1 MFKLR
6 NLKDL
11 ILGKFAHD
19 LGIDLGTA
27 NTVVFASDKGIVLR
41 EPSVVAIDKET
52 NKVLAVG
59 SDAKRMLGRTPGNVV
74 AVRPLRDG
82 VIADFE
88 ITEMMLRY
96 FIQRVHQRT
105 AFIHPR
111 MVIGV
116 PSGITGV
123 EKRAVI
129 DAASQAGA
137 RDVHLIEEPM
147 AAAIG
152 CGLNV
157 SDPSGSM
164 VIDIGGGTTE
174 VAVVS
179 LGGIVVNKSIRVAGD
194 EMDEAIIAHCR
205 KKYHLLI
212 GERTAEEIKIE
223 IGSAFPFPEERT
235 YEIRGRDLVTGLPRN
250 QSLTSTEIREALSE
264 PVSSIVSAV
273 RMTLESTPPELSSDI
288 MDKGIVMAGGGSLL
302 YGLDKHLCEET
313 EISVYVVEDP
323 LLSVAYGTGKVLE
336 EIDKLREALFSSN
349 G

>member
-1 MFKLR
+1 MFNMNR
-6 NLKDL
+6 VKDL
-11 ILGKFAHD
+11 VLGKFSHD

-27 NTVVFASDKGIVLR
+27 NTVVFARGEGIVLR
-41 EPSVVAIDKET
+41 EPSVVTIDRDTK
-52 NKVLAVG
+52 KVLAVG
-59 SDAKRMLGRTPGNVV
+59 GEARQMLGRTPGNII

-96 FIQRVHQRT
+96 FIQKVHKRT
-105 AFIHPR
+105 MFLHPR

-129 DAASQAGA
+129 DAATQAGT
-137 RDVHLIEEPM
+137 REVHLIEEPM

-174 VAVVS
+174 IAVVS

-212 GERTAEEIKIE
+212 GERTAEEIKFE
-223 IGSAFPFPEERT
+223 IGSAYPFAEERT

-250 QSLTSTEIREALSE
+250 QVLTSTEIREALSE
-264 PVSSIVSAV
+264 PISTIVSAV
-273 RMTLESTPPELSSDI
+273 RTTLEATPPELSSDI
-288 MDKGIVMAGGGSLL
+288 MDKGIAMAGGGSLL
-302 YGLDKHLCEET
+302 HGLDKHLCQET
-313 EISVYVVEDP
+313 EISVYVVDDP

-336 EIDKLREALFSSN
+336 EIDTLELLKAAN
-349 G
+349 NN

>member
-1 MFKLR
+1 MFKLSSF
-6 NLKDL
+6 KDRF
-11 ILGKFAHD
+11 LGKFAHD

-27 NTVVFASDKGIVLR
+27 NTVVFARGKGIVLR
-41 EPSVVAIDKET
+41 EPSVVALDKNT

-59 SDAKRMLGRTPGNVV
+59 SEAKKMLGRTPGNII

-88 ITEMMLRY
+88 ITEMMIRY
-96 FIQRVHQRT
+96 FIQKVHQRST
-105 AFIHPR
+105 FIHPR

-129 DAASQAGA
+129 DAAMQAGA
-137 RDVHLIEEPM
+137 REVHLIEEPM

-157 SDPSGSM
+157 SDASGNM

-212 GERTAEEIKIE
+212 GERTSEEIKIE
-223 IGSAFPFPEERT
+223 IGSAYPFPEERT
-235 YEIRGRDLVTGLPRN
+235 YEIKGRDLVTGLPRN
-250 QSLTSTEIREALSE
+250 QVLTSTEIREALSE
-264 PVSSIVSAV
+264 PIAAIVSAV
-273 RMTLESTPPELSSDI
+273 RMTLEATPPELSSDI

-302 YGLDKHLCEET
+302 HGLDKHLSEET
-313 EISVYVVEDP
+313 EISVYVVEEP

-336 EIDKLREALFSSN
+336 EIDTLREVLYSFR
-349 G
+349 

>member
-6 NLKDL
+6 NIKDMV
-11 ILGKFAHD
+11 LGKFSHD

-27 NTVVFASDKGIVLR
+27 NTVVFARGKGIVLR
-41 EPSVVAIDKET
+41 EPSVVAIDKDT

-59 SDAKRMLGRTPGNVV
+59 SEAKQMLGRTPGSII

-82 VIADFE
+82 VIADFD
-88 ITEMMLRY
+88 ITEMMIRY
-96 FIQRVHQRT
+96 FIQKVHQRT
-105 AFIHPR
+105 AFLHPR

-129 DAASQAGA
+129 DAANQAGA
-137 RDVHLIEEPM
+137 REVHLIEEPM

-157 SDPSGSM
+157 SDASGSM

-212 GERTAEEIKIE
+212 GERTSEEIKIE
-223 IGSAFPFPEERT
+223 IGSAYPFPEERT
-235 YEIRGRDLVTGLPRN
+235 HEIRGRDLVTGLPRN
-250 QSLTSTEIREALSE
+250 QVLTSTEIRAALSE
-264 PVSSIVSAV
+264 PVSAIVSAV
-273 RMTLESTPPELSSDI
+273 RMTLETTPPELSSDI

-302 YGLDKHLCEET
+302 HGLDKHLCEET

-336 EIDKLREALFSSN
+336 EIDTLREALYSSN